1 MTEHWYRLYTVLV
14 TDALIEYSYD
24 AALAGLS
31 YSIESSSL
39 GFYVT
44 VSGYN
49 DKLHVLLRDVL
60 EKAKSLEV
68 RAERLEVIKEK
79 VCNISHLLLGI
90 RSICCAQIKRDW
102 ENFFLGQSY
111 QLSDY
116 YGRYFMNEKQWTI
129 SEKLQVLDCEPFD
142 LMTEKENLIDLL
154 FRSCHSSASTKS
166 RRGPIVAS

>member
-1 MTEHWYRLYTVLV
+1 MTECWYRLYTTLV

-31 YSIESSSL
+31 YSIETSSL

-68 RAERLEVIKEK
+68 RAERLEVMKEK
-79 VCNISHLLLGI
+79 VCNISQPSIGI
-90 RSICCAQIKRDW
+90 RSK
-102 ENFFLGQSY
+102 FFCVDQARLGKLLPWSK
-111 QLSDY
+111 LSIV
-116 YGRYFMNEKQWTI
+116 GLLWTI
-129 SEKLQVLDCEPFD
+129 HHERDAVD
-142 LMTEKENLIDLL
+142 NLREI
-154 FRSCHSSASTKS
+154 TGS
-166 RRGPIVAS
+166 RL

>member
-1 MTEHWYRLYTVLV
+1 M
-14 TDALIEYSYD
+14 TDALVEYSYD

-31 YSIESSSL
+31 YAIESSSL

-49 DKLHVLLRDVL
+49 DKLHVLLRNVL

-68 RAERLEVIKEK
+68 RAERLEVMKEK
-79 VCNISHLLLGI
+79 VRKPFTTIVRKPFYLFFT
-90 RSICCAQIKRDW
+90 QIKRDW

-116 YGRYFMNEKQWTI
+116 HGRYFMDEKQWTVL
-129 SEKLQVLDCEPFD
+129 EKLQVLDCEPFD
-142 LMTEKENLIDLL
+142 LIAEKENLIDLL
-154 FRSCHSSASTKS
+154 FCSCHSGASTKPC
-166 RRGPIVAS
+166 RGAIVAS

>member
-1 MTEHWYRLYTVLV
+1 M

-68 RAERLEVIKEK
+68 RAERLEVMKEK
-79 VCNISHLLLGI
+79 VCHISHLLSGI
-90 RSICCAQIKRDW
+90 RYIFCAQIKRDW

-129 SEKLQVLDCEPFD
+129 LEKLQVLDCEPVD
-142 LMTEKENLIDLL
+142 LVAEKDSLIDLL
-154 FRSCHSSASTKS
+154 FCSCHSGASTKP
-166 RRGPIVAS
+166 RRGAIVVS

>member
-1 MTEHWYRLYTVLV
+1 MTFKFMTEHRYRLYTALV

-79 VCNISHLLLGI
+79 VCNISHPFIRNPLYLLCADQARLGKLFPWSKLSTVGLLRTI
-90 RSICCAQIKRDW
+90 FHEREAVD
-102 ENFFLGQSY
+102 NLGETA
-111 QLSDY
+111 
-116 YGRYFMNEKQWTI
+116 G
-129 SEKLQVLDCEPFD
+129 
-142 LMTEKENLIDLL
+142 
-154 FRSCHSSASTKS
+154 S
-166 RRGPIVAS
+166 RL